1 MRLRANSGLYSG
13 CWGQIVKY
21 SCAYLYSVP
30 AGRVLWRGGQQ
41 LLAAGDGGRLQQGVV
56 QVDGQLRVDVDEMR
70 ELLEPGV
77 RLGGLLHRRLL

>member
-1 MRLRANSGLYSG
+1 M
-13 CWGQIVKY
+13 
-21 SCAYLYSVP
+21 P

-41 LLAAGDGGRLQQGVV
+41 LLAAGHGRRLQQGVV

-77 RLGGLLHRRLL
+77 RLGGLLHRGLL